1 MYIKCWILFAEY
13 LFEDEP
19 YLVPRE
25 KLFNM
30 RERKLHSVSDDGTT
44 FEEYLNGKFVS
55 KNVSKCKYS
64 LRSWTPIWLIL
75 YFFFFTKTTKNGLQ
89 QCFYPIELIRPANID
104 NDC

>member
-25 KLFNM
+25 KLLNM

-55 KNVSKCKYS
+55 KMLVNVNIHWDLELWFDWFC
-64 LRSWTPIWLIL
+64 II
-75 YFFFFTKTTKNGLQ
+75 FFTKTTKNGLQ

>member
-1 MYIKCWILFAEY
+1 MYIKCWILFAVY

-25 KLFNM
+25 KLLNM

-64 LRSWTPIWLIL
+64 LRSWTLIWLIL
-75 YFFFFTKTTKNGLQ
+75 YYFFYEDHKKWFATMFLPNRVNKTCK
-89 QCFYPIELIRPANID
+89 YW
-104 NDC
+104 

>member
-25 KLFNM
+25 KLLNM

-55 KNVSKCKYS
+55 KNV
-64 LRSWTPIWLIL
+64 RLIL
-75 YFFFFTKTTKNGLQ
+75 YYFFYEDHKKWFATMFLPNRVNKTCK
-89 QCFYPIELIRPANID
+89 YW
-104 NDC
+104 

>member
-25 KLFNM
+25 KLLKK
-30 RERKLHSVSDDGTT
+30 RKLHSVSDDGTT

-75 YFFFFTKTTKNGLQ
+75 FFFLRRPQKNGLQ

>member
-1 MYIKCWILFAEY
+1 MEY

-55 KNVSKCKYS
+55 KNVSKCKY
-64 LRSWTPIWLIL
+64 
-75 YFFFFTKTTKNGLQ
+75 
-89 QCFYPIELIRPANID
+89 
-104 NDC
+104 